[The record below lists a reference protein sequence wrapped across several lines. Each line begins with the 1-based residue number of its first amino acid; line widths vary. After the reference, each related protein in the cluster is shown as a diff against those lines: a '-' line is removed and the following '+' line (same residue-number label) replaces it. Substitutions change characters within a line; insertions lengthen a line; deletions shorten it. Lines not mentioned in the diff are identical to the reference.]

1 MAITKTTAVQRLEVY
16 PPADSIAAD
25 TANAKHETMMVVYE
39 DTLDDSSDADL
50 PVTATIV
57 KHLSKYVADDGA
69 ATDYSGEDALV
80 QTVCAAIWAS

>member
-16 PPADSIAAD
+16 PIADSSAAD
-25 TANAKHETMMVVYE
+25 TANAKHESVMVVYE

-50 PVTATIV
+50 PVTATRV
-57 KHLSKYVADDGA
+57 KYLYKFVEDGGA

-80 QTVCAAIWAS
+80 KTVCGAIWS

>member
-16 PPADSIAAD
+16 PVADSSAAD
-25 TANAKHETMMVVYE
+25 TANAKHESVMVVYE

-50 PVTATIV
+50 PVTATRV
-57 KHLSKYVADDGA
+57 KHLHKFVEDGGA

-80 QTVCAAIWAS
+80 QTVCGAIWS